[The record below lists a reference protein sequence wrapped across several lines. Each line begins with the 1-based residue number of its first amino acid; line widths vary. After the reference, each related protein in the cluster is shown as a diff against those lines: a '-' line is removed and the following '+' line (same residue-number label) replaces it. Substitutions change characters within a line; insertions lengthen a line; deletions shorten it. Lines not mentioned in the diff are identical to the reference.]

1 MIRPRLST
9 NWLNLS
15 IGSTCFDPR
24 SGNCQNGPVGE
35 LEDDG
40 IVRCGW
46 ANGSEMM
53 RSYHDE
59 EWGVPIEG
67 EQAMFERLSLEAFQA
82 GLSWAT
88 ILRKRPAFRE
98 AFRDFDLEYCAGLT
112 DRQVEGLMGN
122 EGIIRARAKIEATR
136 SNAAASIELRRDG
149 GLAALIESFAPAS
162 SPEPASHAEVPT
174 SSAESAALAK
184 ELRARGFK
192 FVGPTNMYAL
202 MEAIGLVNT
211 HLVTCFRR
219 GQI

>member
-1 MIRPRLST
+1 VST
-9 NWLNLS
+9 
-15 IGSTCFDPR
+15 
-24 SGNCQNGPVGE
+24 

-53 RSYHDE
+53 RAYHDE
-59 EWGVPIEG
+59 EWGSPVNG

-98 AFRDFDLEYCAGLT
+98 AFRDFDLEFCAGLS
-112 DRQVEGLMGN
+112 DRQIEELMGN

-136 SNAAASIELRRDG
+136 SNAAAAIALRSDG
-149 GLAALIESFAPAS
+149 GIEQLIASFAPAS
-162 SPEPASHAEVPT
+162 PPMPRTQAEVPT

-202 MEAIGLVNT
+202 MEATGLVNT

-219 GQI
+219 QAV